1 MIETPIPV
9 DPIPVSSQLHAD
21 DAFVSLTV
29 STAEAMNPTRRNTM
43 EDRYVIHAPG
53 TWNAPDPDMAYL
65 AVYDGHGG
73 RDMVDFLEH
82 GMAYHVA
89 QELTD
94 QTDDAPITTRLE
106 RAFLMADIHSKHA
119 GITTSGATVAVCLVQ
134 RDPSTPQKLRIF
146 TANAGDSRI
155 VLGHEGEAT
164 RLTLDHRVDDPK
176 EIARIQ
182 KAGGFI
188 FKGRVMGVLAVTRSL
203 GDHIFK
209 TFVIAHPAVRELDL
223 QLEIGSVKPSFL
235 IIACDGL
242 YDVMTDKEAVDLVRN
257 FAGER
262 EDAAQFLV
270 QQALRRGTTDNVTAI
285 VAWLE

>member
-1 MIETPIPV
+1 
-9 DPIPVSSQLHAD
+9 
-21 DAFVSLTV
+21 
-29 STAEAMNPTRRNTM
+29 
-43 EDRYVIHAPG
+43 
-53 TWNAPDPDMAYL
+53 
-65 AVYDGHGG
+65 
-73 RDMVDFLEH
+73 
-82 GMAYHVA
+82 
-89 QELTD
+89 
-94 QTDDAPITTRLE
+94 
-106 RAFLMADIHSKHA
+106 
-119 GITTSGATVAVCLVQ
+119 
-134 RDPSTPQKLRIF
+134 
-146 TANAGDSRI
+146 
-155 VLGHEGEAT
+155 
-164 RLTLDHRVDDPK
+164 LTLDHRVDDPK

-223 QLEIGSVKPSFL
+223 QLESGSVEPSFL